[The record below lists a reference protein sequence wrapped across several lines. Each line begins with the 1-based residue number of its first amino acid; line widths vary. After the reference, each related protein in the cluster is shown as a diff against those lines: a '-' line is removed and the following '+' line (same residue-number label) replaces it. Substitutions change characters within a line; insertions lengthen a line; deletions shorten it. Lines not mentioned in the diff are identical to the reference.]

1 MQRSLTVLLPVKNA
15 QDTLIESVAD
25 ILDMATDTDRRF
37 ELLIIDDC
45 SADATDE
52 VAHEITRHY
61 PQVRLIRH
69 EAPLGHAEA
78 IQTGL
83 KHSRGQLAVV
93 CEGWPIRFRM
103 IEQPARE
110 PAHAHSRPA
119 EPNFLRR
126 LKTFAL
132 GE

>member
-1 MQRSLTVLLPVKNA
+1 MQRSLTVLLPVKNV

-25 ILDMATDTDRRF
+25 ILDMAADTERRF
-37 ELLIIDDC
+37 ELLIIDDG
-45 SADATDE
+45 STDATNELAHE
-52 VAHEITRHY
+52 VARHY

-69 EAPLGHAEA
+69 EMPLGHAES

-83 KHSRGQLAVV
+83 KHGRGQLVVV
-93 CEGWPIRFRM
+93 CEGWPISFRM
-103 IEQPARE
+103 IEQPASE
-110 PAHAHSRPA
+110 PVHAHSRPA